1 MGPLGN
7 LCRKPAQPNTTV
19 TQPTADT
26 QVQKPS
32 PSPPP
37 PGMAEQLQPPFNNAD
52 PATAAD
58 PRERERCAELMLAY
72 IYSNLPNCPLYDG
85 TRFTALAASRGADRL
100 SRLPHDVLRN
110 VIARLPV
117 KDAARTAVLSSR
129 WRALWRST
137 PLVLADIHL
146 LPKAQALR
154 PKPSNSPA
162 VTAAVSRILE
172 AHPGPFACVHL
183 ICSQMDGYRARL
195 ARWLQLLA
203 AKGAQDLV
211 LVNRPWPL
219 DVPLPA
225 TLFTVTTLTRL
236 HVGVWKLPGTAAL
249 RGASFPR
256 LRELGLYFVEM
267 EQGLVDS
274 LVARSPVLEVLN
286 IVGCINGGLR
296 LRLVSQSLRCVQ
308 ICGSVLEDIAVVKA
322 PRLERLILIESCK
335 IARGLCTRLR
345 IVDAPKLHIF
355 GYLEPG
361 QVLEVGETVIM
372 VVHLQ
377 SLHWF
382 SYQILSTDDS
392 LNCVMFLLEFVKFQ
406 PGIKASASAML
417 TSVKILTLNVRFG
430 VRNDVKMVPTF
441 LKCFPNAERLHIVS
455 EKGDYEA
462 GSARLN
468 LNFWKLVK
476 PTENIKSCIKVF
488 SYKEF
493 RGELGEVAFL
503 KFFFRNARVLSTASV
518 SMANPSFTSFSMDE
532 ATHKAQEASKKMA
545 SSYCEV
551 VLLGSTG
558 PEGGKPWS
566 FKTGT
571 DYSFEDPFSVVHI
584 RHNA

>member
-1 MGPLGN
+1 
-7 LCRKPAQPNTTV
+7 
-19 TQPTADT
+19 
-26 QVQKPS
+26 
-32 PSPPP
+32 
-37 PGMAEQLQPPFNNAD
+37 MAEQLQPPFNNAD

-372 VVHLQ
+372 
-377 SLHWF
+377 
-382 SYQILSTDDS
+382 
-392 LNCVMFLLEFVKFQ
+392 

-455 EKGDYEA
+455 DECDKSTGEHLTVKFWEESGPIENVVSRVNVMTFREFKGDRGEVGFLEYVFR
-462 GSARLN
+462 SAR
-468 LNFWKLVK
+468 VM
-476 PTENIKSCIKVF
+476 EM
-488 SYKEF
+488 
-493 RGELGEVAFL
+493 VAIF
-503 KFFFRNARVLSTASV
+503 
-518 SMANPSFTSFSMDE
+518 MANPSSTPFSEDE
-532 ATHKAQEASKKMA
+532 AFVKAQYSARNIASKSCKKCIIW
-545 SSYCEV
+545 SSHPAV
-551 VLLGSTG
+551 A
-558 PEGGKPWS
+558 WS
-566 FKTGT
+566 LKIGADF
-571 DYSFEDPFSVVHI
+571 SFEDPFTVREEDS
-584 RHNA
+584 